1 MSDEVSRKILEGALK
16 MFTQNGIKSITMD
29 DIAIS
34 LSMSKRTIYEK
45 FKDKNTLIFECLKYM
60 DEVIDT
66 KLVQI
71 SSNCSNTMIEMM
83 ATTQEIQR
91 LVKKVS
97 PNFWKDIKNVDLP
110 NDYCRQKEL
119 ERQVK
124 HEIRLTKGQEEGL
137 IRKDIA
143 VNLLSTSI
151 SDGIRQMAEKA
162 IKENPDVHKH
172 IYQDILPRH
181 CNGKRFTG
189 YRGIREN
196 KSCNIK
202 TEKSYYNRYERN

>member
-97 PNFWKDIKNVDLP
+97 PNFGKDIKNVDLP

-162 IKENPDVHKH
+162 IK
-172 IYQDILPRH
+172 
-181 CNGKRFTG
+181 
-189 YRGIREN
+189 
-196 KSCNIK
+196 
-202 TEKSYYNRYERN
+202 

>member
-60 DEVIDT
+60 DEVIDN

-71 SSNCSNTMIEMM
+71 SSNCSNTMVEMM

-97 PNFWKDIKNVDLP
+97 PNFWKDIKNLDLP

-124 HEIRLTKGQEEGL
+124 QEIRLTKGQEEGL
-137 IRKDIA
+137 IRKDIS

-162 IKENPDVHKH
+162 IKENPDVQIHK
-172 IYQDILPRH
+172 II
-181 CNGKRFTG
+181 NTFIKIF
-189 YRGIREN
+189 YRGIA
-196 KSCNIK
+196 
-202 TEKSYYNRYERN
+202 TEKGLQIIEEYEKTNPAI